1 MDKMMS
7 PQDDALKIEANE
19 RARAD
24 TEKQLEKVRSI
35 YKFHF
40 FFTALVFAILSFAIQ
55 FPVSSENLW
64 IKIMEVVSWVLIA
77 ATALLA
83 LKQIGG
89 FAPIDT
95 MEYHQG
101 LNIRW
106 RKVMWFLFFVGVWM
120 LLIAKILNSLLC

>member
-1 MDKMMS
+1 MS
-7 PQDDALKIEANE
+7 PQDDALKIEAKE
-19 RARAD
+19 RARTD

-101 LNIRW
+101 LNTRW

>member
-1 MDKMMS
+1 MS
-7 PQDDALKIEANE
+7 PQDDALKIEVKE

-64 IKIMEVVSWVLIA
+64 IKIMEAVSWVLIA

-89 FAPIDT
+89 FASIDT
-95 MEYHQG
+95 MEYYQG

-120 LLIAKILNSLLC
+120 LLIAKILNSILC

>member
-1 MDKMMS
+1 MS
-7 PQDDALKIEANE
+7 PQDDVLKIAAKE

-24 TEKQLEKVRSI
+24 TEKHLEKIRAI

-55 FPVSSENLW
+55 FPVSSANLW
-64 IKIMEVVSWVLIA
+64 IKIMEVISWVLIA

-83 LKQIGG
+83 LKQVGG
-89 FAPIDT
+89 FTLVDA

-101 LNIRW
+101 LNIMW
-106 RKVMWFLFFVGVWM
+106 RKVMWVLFFTGVWL
-120 LLIAKILNSLLC
+120 LLIAKIVNSLIKLMPS

>member
-1 MDKMMS
+1 MS
-7 PQDDALKIEANE
+7 PQDDALKIEAKE

-64 IKIMEVVSWVLIA
+64 IKIMEVVSWLLIA

>member
-1 MDKMMS
+1 ML
-7 PQDDALKIEANE
+7 PQDDALKIEAKE
-19 RARAD
+19 RAHAE
-24 TEKQLEKVRSI
+24 TEKHLEKVRSI

-40 FFTALVFAILSFAIQ
+40 FFTALVFAILSFAVQ

-83 LKQIGG
+83 LKQVGG

>member
-1 MDKMMS
+1 MS
-7 PQDDALKIEANE
+7 PQDDTLKIEAKE

-24 TEKQLEKVRSI
+24 TEKHLEKVRSI

-40 FFTALVFAILSFAIQ
+40 FFAALVFAILSFAIQ

-77 ATALLA
+77 ATALLT
-83 LKQIGG
+83 LKQVGG

-106 RKVMWFLFFVGVWM
+106 RKVMWFLFLSGCGC
-120 LLIAKILNSLLC
+120 S

>member
-1 MDKMMS
+1 MS
-7 PQDDALKIEANE
+7 PQDDALKIEAKE

-64 IKIMEVVSWVLIA
+64 IKIMEVVSWVPPSIA
-77 ATALLA
+77 RSTKGRCPSDPKTFFTLCSTCKVCGAFDF
-83 LKQIGG
+83 G
-89 FAPIDT
+89 FD
-95 MEYHQG
+95 
-101 LNIRW
+101 
-106 RKVMWFLFFVGVWM
+106 
-120 LLIAKILNSLLC
+120 S

>member
-1 MDKMMS
+1 MEKMMS
-7 PQDDALKIEANE
+7 PQDDALKIEAKE

-64 IKIMEVVSWVLIA
+64 IKIMEVVSWLLIA

>member
-1 MDKMMS
+1 MS
-7 PQDDALKIEANE
+7 SQDDAIKIESKE

-24 TEKQLEKVRSI
+24 TEMHLEKVRSI

-55 FPVSSENLW
+55 FPVSSNHPW
-64 IKIMEVVSWVLIA
+64 IKIIEATSWLLIA

-83 LKQIGG
+83 LKQVGG

-95 MEYHQG
+95 LQYHQG
-101 LNIRW
+101 LSIRW
-106 RKVMWFLFFVGVWM
+106 RRIMWFLFSVGVG
-120 LLIAKILNSLLC
+120 LLLTAKIANSLITVIYC

>member
-1 MDKMMS
+1 MMS
-7 PQDDALKIEANE
+7 PQDDALKIEVKE

-89 FAPIDT
+89 FASTDT